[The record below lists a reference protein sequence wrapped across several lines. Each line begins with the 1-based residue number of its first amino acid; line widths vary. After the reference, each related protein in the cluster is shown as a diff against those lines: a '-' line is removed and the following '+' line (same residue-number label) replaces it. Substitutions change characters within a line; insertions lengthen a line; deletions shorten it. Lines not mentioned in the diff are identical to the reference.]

1 MSATLQDVIERIIH
15 TTASPMRPLIESLHK
30 IAPTQANV
38 LVIGESGV
46 GKESIVRALH
56 DLAPWHSG
64 PFVPINCGAI
74 PENLLESE
82 LFGYARGA
90 FTGADK
96 ARPGRFDAA
105 RGGTLFLDE
114 VGDMPI
120 ALQVKLLRVL
130 QEKEFI
136 PLGSSERRK
145 ADFRVITATNRDL
158 EDRVVQGAFRQDLF
172 FRLDVVRL
180 EIPSLRERTMDIAPL
195 ARHFLAMYAPA
206 TLGDVENFTM
216 GAIAMLERHEWPGN
230 IRELENV
237 VHSMLVLKEKGDI
250 SEEDIA
256 AKIHGRIL
264 STPQRELG
272 VELPDSGIDLRDA
285 LERMEHQLIRQA
297 LQRTEGNRAAAATLL
312 GINRTTLVEKLKR
325 NPVETGN
332 FADSSND

>member
-1 MSATLQDVIERIIH
+1 
-15 TTASPMRPLIESLHK
+15 MRPLIESLHK

-56 DLAPWHSG
+56 DLAPWTGG

-105 RGGTLFLDE
+105 RGGTIFLDE
-114 VGDMPI
+114 IGDMPI
-120 ALQVKLLRVL
+120 SLQVKLLRVL
-130 QEKEFI
+130 QEKEFM

-145 ADFRVITATNRDL
+145 ADFRVITATNRNL
-158 EDRVVQGAFRQDLF
+158 EERVVQGAFRQDLF

-180 EIPSLRERTMDIAPL
+180 EIPSLRERPMDIASL
-195 ARHFLAMYAPA
+195 ASHFMKMYAPA
-206 TLGDVENFTM
+206 TLGNVENFTTE
-216 GAIAMLERHEWPGN
+216 AIAMLERHEWPGN

-237 VHSMLVLKEKGDI
+237 VHSMLVLKEQGDI
-250 SEEDIA
+250 GEEDVA

-264 STPQRELG
+264 SAPQREFG

-325 NPVETGN
+325 NPVAMAETK
-332 FADSSND
+332 DSSTD